1 MAAQQKKSGQNSG
14 RTAGKNTGKNTGRGS
29 GGSAGKS
36 AGGSSGRSGS
46 RSAGGNRTSGSRK
59 RSSRQD
65 DRLTNILFGL
75 LLVAVVVLV
84 VAFAFKKRGSG
95 EEETPTPTPA
105 IQGNTP
111 APTPTEQAGEN
122 ITPEPTPTEPA
133 APTGEGE
140 PGGSTPEPVPT
151 DTPAGELT
159 PALSPT
165 PEPTP
170 TPSKVPPT
178 PEAEVSLEEAEKLI
192 ENAFWEAGEG
202 YRFELSDNDMELGG
216 ATYYRYRVY
225 YRNKVQDYALLV
237 DRVSGKLYYYENGE
251 RTDFD
256 GGRHEPDEDGAMTE
270 EKAAEL
276 LADIP
281 HASLMLPAPLGE
293 CRLSLDRWRTV
304 VSGVDCYCL
313 NVFYQDA
320 LAGSIYFTETADTV
334 YYLDEFGEFVRVR

>member
-159 PALSPT
+159 PVLSPT

-170 TPSKVPPT
+170 TPSKVQPT

-237 DRVSGKLYYYENGE
+237 DRVDGKLYYYENGE

>member
-122 ITPEPTPTEPA
+122 ITLEPTPTEPA

-159 PALSPT
+159 PVLSPT

-170 TPSKVPPT
+170 TPSKVQ

-192 ENAFWEAGEG
+192 EDAFWEAGEG

>member
-159 PALSPT
+159 PVLSPT

-170 TPSKVPPT
+170 TPSKVQPT

-192 ENAFWEAGEG
+192 EDAFWEAGEG

>member
-29 GGSAGKS
+29 GGSTGKS

-46 RSAGGNRTSGSRK
+46 RSAGGNRSSGSRK

-95 EEETPTPTPA
+95 EEETPTPPPA

-111 APTPTEQAGEN
+111 APTPTEQEGEN

-159 PALSPT
+159 PVLSPT

-170 TPSKVPPT
+170 TPSKVQ

-192 ENAFWEAGEG
+192 EDAFWEAGEG